1 MNRTEQP
8 APATPV
14 HSCFTLRFSS
24 TPRGARLARRLC
36 GERLD
41 AWGILYGSDA
51 HDVLSLLVSELATN
65 AVIHGHV
72 TGRDFRVHLLAL
84 SAPADAA
91 TLTIRVEVTDT
102 RDDRLPEPPATPA
115 APVGEP
121 AADFAR
127 TGGRGLFL
135 VEALADHWGW
145 APRQDGPGKTVWA
158 EYTAVTAA
166 TMVTPATVARSGPS
180 AAPS

>member
-36 GERLD
+36 AVRLD
-41 AWGILYGSDA
+41 SWGVPYGSDA

-65 AVIHGHV
+65 AVTHGHV

-84 SAPADAA
+84 SAPAAQS
-91 TLTIRVEVTDT
+91 LTVRVEVTDT
-102 RDDRLPEPPATPA
+102 RGDKLPAH
-115 APVGEP
+115 APSSAPGP
-121 AADFAR
+121 AR
-127 TGGRGLFL
+127 TGGRGLLL
-135 VEALADHWGW
+135 VEALADRWGCE
-145 APRQDGPGKTVWA
+145 PRPDGPGKTVWA
-158 EYTAVTAA
+158 EYT
-166 TMVTPATVARSGPS
+166 VARYGPS

>member
-41 AWGILYGSDA
+41 AWGIPYGSDA

-65 AVIHGHV
+65 AVTHGHV
-72 TGRDFRVHLLAL
+72 TGRDFRVDLLAL
-84 SAPADAA
+84 SATDAA
-91 TLTIRVEVTDT
+91 TLTVRVEVTDT
-102 RDDRLPEPPATPA
+102 QGDRLPEPPHTPMA
-115 APVGEP
+115 HAGEP
-121 AADFAR
+121 TADSTR

-135 VEALADHWGW
+135 VEALADRWGCV
-145 APRQDGPGKTVWA
+145 PRPDGPGKTVWA
-158 EYTAVTAA
+158 EYTAATVTA
-166 TMVTPATVARSGPS
+166 PATVARYGPS

>member
-8 APATPV
+8 APAIPV

-36 GERLD
+36 GEQLD
-41 AWGILYGSDA
+41 SWGVPYGSEG

-65 AVIHGHV
+65 AVTHGHV
-72 TGRDFRVHLLAL
+72 AGRDFRVHLLAL
-84 SAPADAA
+84 SAPAAQS
-91 TLTIRVEVTDT
+91 LTVRLEVTDT
-102 RDDRLPEPPATPA
+102 RGDKLPAHASTS
-115 APVGEP
+115 APGP
-121 AADFAR
+121 AR

-135 VEALADHWGW
+135 VEGLADRWGCE
-145 APRQDGPGKTVWA
+145 PRPDGPGKTVWA
-158 EYTAVTAA
+158 EYT
-166 TMVTPATVARSGPS
+166 VARYGPS

>member
-8 APATPV
+8 APATPD

-41 AWGILYGSDA
+41 AWGIPYGSDA

-72 TGRDFRVHLLAL
+72 AGRDFRVHLLAL
-84 SAPADAA
+84 SASDAA

-102 RDDRLPEPPATPA
+102 RGDRLPEPSATPA
-115 APVGEP
+115 ARAGEP
-121 AADFAR
+121 AADSAQ

-135 VEALADHWGW
+135 VEALADRWGCV
-145 APRQDGPGKTVWA
+145 PRPDGPGKTVWA
-158 EYTAVTAA
+158 EYTAA
-166 TMVTPATVARSGPS
+166 TWATVAPVARYGPS

>member
-41 AWGILYGSDA
+41 AWGIPYGSTA
-51 HDVLSLLVSELATN
+51 HDVLSLLISELATN
-65 AVIHGHV
+65 AVTHGHV
-72 TGRDFRVHLLAL
+72 TGRDFRGHLLAL
-84 SAPADAA
+84 SATDAA

-102 RDDRLPEPPATPA
+102 RGDRIPEPPAIPA
-115 APVGEP
+115 GQP
-121 AADFAR
+121 AADSAR

-135 VEALADHWGW
+135 VEALADRWGW

-158 EYTAVTAA
+158 EYTAATVT
-166 TMVTPATVARSGPS
+166 TPAPVARYGPS

>member
-41 AWGILYGSDA
+41 AWGIPYGSDA

-65 AVIHGHV
+65 AVTHGHV
-72 TGRDFRVHLLAL
+72 TGRDFRVRLLAL
-84 SAPADAA
+84 SASDAA

-102 RDDRLPEPPATPA
+102 RGDRLPKPSATPA
-115 APVGEP
+115 ARAGEP
-121 AADFAR
+121 AADSAR

-135 VEALADHWGW
+135 IEALADRWGCV
-145 APRQDGPGKTVWA
+145 PRPDGPGKTVWA
-158 EYTAVTAA
+158 EYTAATVTTLA
-166 TMVTPATVARSGPS
+166 PVARSGPS

>member
-14 HSCFTLRFSS
+14 QSCFTLRFSS
-24 TPRGARLARRLC
+24 TPRGARLARRLS

-41 AWGILYGSDA
+41 AWGVPYGSDA

-65 AVIHGHV
+65 AVTHGHV
-72 TGRDFRVHLLAL
+72 AGRDFRVHLLAL
-84 SAPADAA
+84 STPDAA
-91 TLTIRVEVTDT
+91 ALTIRVEVTDT
-102 RDDRLPEPPATPA
+102 RGDRLPEPPATPA
-115 APVGEP
+115 ALAALAGEP
-121 AADFAR
+121 TADSAR

-135 VEALADHWGW
+135 VEALADRWGW
-145 APRQDGPGKTVWA
+145 APREDGPGKTVWA
-158 EYTAVTAA
+158 EYTAA
-166 TMVTPATVARSGPS
+166 TSATVAPVARYGPS

>member
-41 AWGILYGSDA
+41 AWGIPYGSDA
-51 HDVLSLLVSELATN
+51 HDVLSLLISELATN
-65 AVIHGHV
+65 AVTHGHV

-84 SAPADAA
+84 STPDAA
-91 TLTIRVEVTDT
+91 ALTIRVEVTDT
-102 RDDRLPEPPATPA
+102 RGYRLPEPPATPA
-115 APVGEP
+115 AHAGEP
-121 AADFAR
+121 TADSTR

-135 VEALADHWGW
+135 VEALADRWGCV
-145 APRQDGPGKTVWA
+145 PRPDGPGKTVWA
-158 EYTAVTAA
+158 EYTAATVT
-166 TMVTPATVARSGPS
+166 TPATVARSGPS

>member
-41 AWGILYGSDA
+41 SWGVLYDSEG

-65 AVIHGHV
+65 AVTHGHV

-84 SAPADAA
+84 SAPAAA
-91 TLTIRVEVTDT
+91 SLTVRVEVTDT
-102 RDDRLPEPPATPA
+102 RGDRLPEPTPA
-115 APVGEP
+115 PPAEPVV
-121 AADFAR
+121 DSAR
-127 TGGRGLFL
+127 TGGRGLLL
-135 VEALADHWGW
+135 VETLADRWGC
-145 APRQDGPGKTVWA
+145 APRPDGPGKTVWA
-158 EYTAVTAA
+158 EYTV
-166 TMVTPATVARSGPS
+166 ATVVRYVPS

>member
-41 AWGILYGSDA
+41 SWGVPYGSEG

-65 AVIHGHV
+65 AVTHGHV
-72 TGRDFRVHLLAL
+72 TGRDFRVRLRAH
-84 SAPADAA
+84 SAPAA
-91 TLTIRVEVTDT
+91 TSLTVRVEVTDT
-102 RDDRLPEPPATPA
+102 RGDRLPEPAPAPATD
-115 APVGEP
+115 P
-121 AADFAR
+121 AADSAL
-127 TGGRGLFL
+127 TSGRGLL
-135 VEALADHWGW
+135 VVEALADRWGC
-145 APRQDGPGKTVWA
+145 APRPDGPGKTVWA
-158 EYTAVTAA
+158 EYSV
-166 TMVTPATVARSGPS
+166 ATVARNR
-180 AAPS
+180 AAVPRPTTAGRSVRGLRR

>member
-102 RDDRLPEPPATPA
+102 RGDRLPEPSATPA
-115 APVGEP
+115 AHAAQP
-121 AADFAR
+121 AADSAR

-135 VEALADHWGW
+135 VEALADRWGCV
-145 APRQDGPGKTVWA
+145 PRPDGPGKTVWV
-158 EYTAVTAA
+158 EYTATTVT
-166 TMVTPATVARSGPS
+166 TPATVARSGPS

>member
-14 HSCFTLRFSS
+14 HSCFTLHFSS

-41 AWGILYGSDA
+41 TWGIPYGSDA

-65 AVIHGHV
+65 AVTHGHV
-72 TGRDFRVHLLAL
+72 TGRGFRVHLLAL
-84 SAPADAA
+84 SASDAA

-102 RDDRLPEPPATPA
+102 RGDRLPEPSATPA
-115 APVGEP
+115 ARAGEP
-121 AADFAR
+121 AADSAR

-135 VEALADHWGW
+135 VEALADSWGCV
-145 APRQDGPGKTVWA
+145 PRPDGPGKTVWA
-158 EYTAVTAA
+158 EYTVA
-166 TMVTPATVARSGPS
+166 TSATVAPVARYGPS
-180 AAPS
+180 VAPS

>member
-41 AWGILYGSDA
+41 TWGIPYGSDA

-65 AVIHGHV
+65 AVTHGHV

-84 SAPADAA
+84 SASDAA

-102 RDDRLPEPPATPA
+102 RGDRRPKPPATLSAPA
-115 APVGEP
+115 GEP
-121 AADFAR
+121 AADSAR

-135 VEALADHWGW
+135 VEALADRWGCV
-145 APRQDGPGKTVWA
+145 PRPDGPGKTVWA
-158 EYTAVTAA
+158 EYTAA
-166 TMVTPATVARSGPS
+166 TSATVVAVARYGPS
-180 AAPS
+180 DAPS

>member
-41 AWGILYGSDA
+41 AWGIPYGSDA

-65 AVIHGHV
+65 AVTHGHV
-72 TGRDFRVHLLAL
+72 TGRDFRVDLLAL
-84 SAPADAA
+84 SATDAA
-91 TLTIRVEVTDT
+91 TLTVRVEVTDT
-102 RDDRLPEPPATPA
+102 QGDRLPEPPHTPMA
-115 APVGEP
+115 HAGEP
-121 AADFAR
+121 TADSTR

-135 VEALADHWGW
+135 VEALADRWGCV
-145 APRQDGPGKTVWA
+145 PRPDGPGKTVWA
-158 EYTAVTAA
+158 EYTAATVT
-166 TMVTPATVARSGPS
+166 TPATVARYGPS

>member
-41 AWGILYGSDA
+41 AWGIPYGSTA
-51 HDVLSLLVSELATN
+51 HDVLSLLISELATN
-65 AVIHGHV
+65 AVTHGHV

-84 SAPADAA
+84 SATDAA

-102 RDDRLPEPPATPA
+102 RGDRIPEPPAIPT
-115 APVGEP
+115 GQP
-121 AADFAR
+121 AADSAR

-135 VEALADHWGW
+135 VEALADRWGW

-158 EYTAVTAA
+158 EYTAATVT
-166 TMVTPATVARSGPS
+166 TPAPVARYGPS

>member
-24 TPRGARLARRLC
+24 TLRGARLARRLC

-41 AWGILYGSDA
+41 TWGIPYGSDA

-65 AVIHGHV
+65 AVTHGHV
-72 TGRDFRVHLLAL
+72 AGRDFRVHLLAL
-84 SAPADAA
+84 STPNAEA
-91 TLTIRVEVTDT
+91 LTIRVEVTDT
-102 RDDRLPEPPATPA
+102 QGDRLPEPPAIPA
-115 APVGEP
+115 APAAQP
-121 AADFAR
+121 AADSAR

-135 VEALADHWGW
+135 VEALADRWGW

-158 EYTAVTAA
+158 EYTAATVT
-166 TMVTPATVARSGPS
+166 TPATVARSGPS